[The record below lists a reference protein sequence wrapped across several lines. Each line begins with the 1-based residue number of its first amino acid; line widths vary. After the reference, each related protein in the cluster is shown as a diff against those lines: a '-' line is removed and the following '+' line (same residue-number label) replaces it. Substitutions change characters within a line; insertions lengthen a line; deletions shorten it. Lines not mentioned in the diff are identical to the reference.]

1 MAYTQ
6 RTLYDQLR
14 AVAIINHLKA
24 WPWDG
29 TEGPKARDEEK
40 AFWHELTEYCWTAYK
55 KANESTGLAFIGR
68 LQDVKGVK
76 AALCAM
82 DTDKGQTLFNEGTKG
97 NALEMNKW
105 APVLNDAWVVGH
117 IHRYAEFEVYSPR
130 ALANL
135 WEKSDRRTGL
145 VVTARELSGLTTFGY
160 ERKTVTGQKV
170 RYVCKNYV
178 KATAAD
184 LVTYDRVAKEMEAA
198 GIDSVMK
205 HAGLRDDVSAQI
217 RGLNRNTLKKTEGT

>member
-1 MAYTQ
+1 MPYTREQ
-6 RTLYDQLR
+6 LHDQLR

-29 TEGPKARDEEK
+29 TEGPKAKDPEK
-40 AFWHELTEYCWTAYK
+40 AFWNELTEYCWAAYT
-55 KANESTGLAFIGR
+55 KANQSTGLAYIGR

-82 DTDKGQTLFNEGTKG
+82 DTDKGHTLFNEGAKG

-117 IHRYAEFEVYSPR
+117 VHRFADFEVYSPR

-135 WEKSDRRTGL
+135 WENSDRRTGL

-160 ERKTVTGQKV
+160 ERKTVTGKNV
-170 RYVCKNYV
+170 LYVCKNRV
-178 KATAAD
+178 RATAAD
-184 LVTYDRVAKEMEAA
+184 LVTYDRIAKEMEAA

-205 HAGLRDDVSAQI
+205 HAGLRDDVQDQI
-217 RGLNRNTLKKTEGT
+217 RGFDKSKLRHF